1 MKLLLVSGA
10 ASFSTRDVWDGYLAE
25 LRNCGREIEVVPYPL
40 FTMLSVYSAEAV
52 CNDLVGRALD
62 IRNGFDAVV
71 FIDGLFFRDAREWVP
86 ITLSAQGLLT
96 AVIPTDDPYEEIA
109 SRAFALRFT
118 NERTCAS
125 AESIYLP
132 VAAEL
137 PQTPSEAAE
146 QDIDVCFIGT
156 VFEDRLPLIEALAAH
171 CEQRGLRFELRGHF
185 FRQPE
190 SLMNRTWTRVVPGTV
205 TREDRLALYRRSR
218 IVLNIFRA
226 HCSAES
232 ASPRVYETAALG
244 YSALLTSRRK
254 EVEEIFGDSVYF
266 FSDETELAAQ
276 LDRALID
283 GEDRQ
288 RRIREASAVVRSGHL
303 YEHRAGI
310 LADALRD
317 RAAAGIED
325 MLFPDDR
332 QICFIF
338 GAPRTGS
345 TWLLQM
351 LAGLDPV
358 VVWDEPR
365 FGWITTALS
374 QYPAELKRSDA
385 FFSQDFAEIWTSSIR
400 QMFLDM
406 ARGRWPSAK
415 PLDILVVKEVNS
427 NEFAPFYAD
436 FFPRSKYILL
446 LRDPFDVLDS
456 LIDMQRPG
464 SWNEGYWDED
474 QADWPEEA
482 KIRHLAGSIVRSFR
496 QSLLGYE
503 RCAAGSRLCL
513 RYENTLQDPGSTLL
527 ACADFLG
534 IRIAREKIESVAA
547 QRRFDGITKP
557 TGRNFPHRFGRA
569 GIWKESGNFTELVS
583 RIAEVELGALRFE
596 LGYVSNSR
604 VAAAAIGDRL
614 PSTPSA

>member
-1 MKLLLVSGA
+1 MTDRLKLLLVSGA
-10 ASFSTRDVWDGYLAE
+10 ASFSTRDVWDGYLAG
-25 LRNCGREIEVVPYPL
+25 LRNCGKEVEVVPYAL

-71 FIDGLFFRDAREWVP
+71 FIDGLFFREAREWVP
-86 ITLSAQGLLT
+86 MTLSAQGLLT

-109 SRAFALRFT
+109 CRAFAVRFT
-118 NERTCAS
+118 NERTYSS
-125 AESIYLP
+125 AERIYLP

-137 PQTPSEAAE
+137 PQIPLEAAE

-190 SLMNRTWTRVVPGTV
+190 SLMNRTWTRVAPGTV

-218 IVLNIFRA
+218 IVLNIFRN
-226 HCSAES
+226 HSSAES

-244 YSALLTSRRK
+244 SSALLTSRRK

-276 LDRALID
+276 LERALNNR
-283 GEDRQ
+283 EDRQ
-288 RRIREASAVVRSGHL
+288 RRILEANAVVRSRHL
-303 YEHRAGI
+303 YDHRAVI
-310 LADALRD
+310 LADALRN
-317 RAAAGIED
+317 RAAAGIGE

-365 FGWITTALS
+365 FGWITTVLS
-374 QYPAELKRSDA
+374 QYPAELKRSDS
-385 FFSQDFAEIWTSSIR
+385 FFSQDYAEIWTSSIR

-406 ARGRWPSAK
+406 ARGRWPGAK
-415 PLDILVVKEVNS
+415 PSDVLVVKEVNA
-427 NEFAPFYAD
+427 NEFAPFYTD
-436 FFPRSKYILL
+436 FFPRSKYLLL

-474 QADWPEEA
+474 QASWPEET
-482 KIRHLAGSIVRSFR
+482 KIRHLAGLIVRSWR

-503 RCAAGSRLCL
+503 RCPAGSRLCL
-513 RYENTLQDPGSTLL
+513 RYEDTLRDPAGTLL

-534 IRIAREKIESVAA
+534 LRIEREKIEAVAG
-547 QRRFDGITKP
+547 QRRFAGITKP
-557 TGRNFPHRFGRA
+557 TGRNFPHRFGRT
-569 GIWKESGNFTELVS
+569 GTWKESGNFDEPVTG
-583 RIAEVELGALRFE
+583 IARVELGALRAE
-596 LGYVSNSR
+596 LGY
-604 VAAAAIGDRL
+604 G
-614 PSTPSA
+614 